1 MYKNN
6 RKKDIPPKY
15 LLLAL
20 TIVCVAFL
28 LLSYFAGD
36 HMAKIK
42 LYTGKIIAPFQKG
55 VNEIGLWTDSKL
67 KNLKKIDEL
76 NRENEEL
83 KKELEEARRQ
93 LTRYQTMSLELKNL
107 QELYKLQEN
116 YPELNMTAAHV
127 FSKTSSSWFSEFYID
142 KGSDDG
148 VFEGAN
154 VMYGEGLLGLVTDC
168 YPGYSKVRSLIDD
181 SSKIS
186 ARLIPSDA
194 LCTVEGNLN
203 TYKDGVLVVSN
214 IDKDASVSVGDKVL
228 TSDISDRYHPG
239 LLIGYIESYTLDSN
253 NLTMTA
259 LIKPACDFDNI
270 SDVLI
275 ITDKKQSIIDEE

>member
-1 MYKNN
+1 MFRND
-6 RKKDIPPKY
+6 RRKDIPPKY

-20 TIVCVAFL
+20 TIVCVIFL

-36 HMAKIK
+36 RLATIK
-42 LYTGKIIAPFQKG
+42 LYTGKLVAPFQKG

-76 NRENEEL
+76 NTENEQL
-83 KKELEEARRQ
+83 KKELEETRRQ
-93 LTRYQTMSLELKNL
+93 LTRYQTMSIELSNL
-107 QELYKLQEN
+107 RELYKLDES
-116 YPELNMTAAHV
+116 YPELHMTAAHV
-127 FSKTSSSWFSEFYID
+127 FSKASSSWFSEFYID

-148 VFEGAN
+148 IFEGAN

-168 YPGYSKVRSLIDD
+168 YPSYSKVRAIIDD

-203 TYKDGVLVVSN
+203 TYKNGVLVVEN

-228 TSDISDRYHPG
+228 TSDISDRYHGG
-239 LLIGYIESYTLDSN
+239 LLVGYIESYTLDSN
-253 NLTMTA
+253 NLTLTA
-259 LIKPACDFDNI
+259 LLKPACDFDNI
-270 SDVLI
+270 SEVLI
-275 ITDKKQSIIDEE
+275 ITDRKQSIIDE

>member
-1 MYKNN
+1 MFRND
-6 RKKDIPPKY
+6 RRKDIPPKY

-20 TIVCVAFL
+20 TVVCVVFL
-28 LLSYFAGD
+28 LISYFAGD
-36 HMAKIK
+36 RLAGIK
-42 LYTGKIIAPFQKG
+42 LYTGRIIAPFQKG
-55 VNEIGLWTDSKL
+55 VNEIGQWTDSKL
-67 KNLKKIDEL
+67 KNLKKIDDL
-76 NRENEEL
+76 QQENNEL

-93 LTRYQTMSLELKNL
+93 LTRYQAMSIELKGL
-107 QELYKLQEN
+107 RELYSLDES
-116 YPELNMTAAHV
+116 YPELHMTAAHV
-127 FSKTSSSWFSEFYID
+127 FSKASSSWFSEFYVD

-148 VFEGAN
+148 IFEGAN

-168 YPGYSKVRSLIDD
+168 YPSYSKVRALIDD

-203 TYKDGVLVVSN
+203 SYKDGVLIVEN

-253 NLTMTA
+253 NLTLTA
-259 LIKPACDFDNI
+259 LLNPACDFDNI

-275 ITDKKQSIIDEE
+275 ITDKKKSIIDE